1 MNEQLIVK
9 NFGPIKDAT
18 VDFKR
23 VTVFIGPTGGGKSTL
38 AKLAAIWR
46 NKKVY
51 FGGEFPELL
60 SRYSLEKYWQ
70 TESSLWFAAN
80 SYTSTIDKDLNL
92 SFTKKE
98 GAKMSASD
106 DAAARRDLKLISEKL
121 METVENLPTY
131 NTTNLPDNIE
141 EILDSNRYSI
151 LKAITEARELLT
163 NNHIHHFISSIAT
176 YITSERSFIPSIEY
190 SWAGLLRDDI
200 GLPKD
205 ILEFANEF
213 SLSRRNIPE
222 LYIPFLNIKYIHRNG
237 QDFIKIPESETLFRL
252 YETASG
258 IQSVTPLLV
267 LLEHL
272 SRNIE
277 QAQSFIIEE
286 PELNLYP
293 TAQQGL
299 LNWLVEKCTQGENDL
314 TITTHSPYILSHLNL
329 LLYAYQV
336 AEKHPERAEE
346 VAEVVPRASWIN
358 PQEFACYQVENG
370 GVTSLVSDELGLIDD
385 NGLDN
390 LSGDAADAFDN
401 LIRLSKG
408 VARK

>member
-38 AKLAAIWR
+38 AKLAAVFKNNEFYRVGQSNRFNMIKNYSLTKFFSDNTDFKWTDKDGSFLISR
-46 NKKVY
+46 DLEITEPGVLGSKKSDVAIDLIY
-51 FGGEFPELL
+51 EDEEKRRVFERVMESYALNLKMHSEGLVKSNGDDLLQQLHELL
-60 SRYSLEKYWQ
+60 DSAKPPLVP
-70 TESSLWFAAN
+70 
-80 SYTSTIDKDLNL
+80 SYIP
-92 SFTKKE
+92 
-98 GAKMSASD
+98 A
-106 DAAARRDLKLISEKL
+106 
-121 METVENLPTY
+121 
-131 NTTNLPDNIE
+131 
-141 EILDSNRYSI
+141 
-151 LKAITEARELLT
+151 
-163 NNHIHHFISSIAT
+163 
-176 YITSERSFIPSIEY
+176 ERIFVSSIEY
-190 SWAGLLRDDI
+190 SWPGLLRDNI
-200 GLPKD
+200 GLPKS
-205 ILEFANEF
+205 ILDFSNSF
-213 SLSRRNIPE
+213 SLSRKNVPE
-222 LYIPFLNIKYIHRNG
+222 LNIKFLKAKYIHSNG
-237 QDFIKIPESETLFRL
+237 QDLVKIDGSETLFRL

-272 SRNIE
+272 SRNTE

-336 AEKHPERAEE
+336 AEKHPDRKEA
-346 VAEVVPRASWIN
+346 VAAIVPEASWIN
-358 PQEFACYQVENG
+358 SKEFACYQVENG
-370 GVTSLVSDELGLIDD
+370 GVQSLVDEELGLID
-385 NGLDN
+385 NNELDG

-408 VARK
+408 FATK